1 MRTAPAAALFVLVS
15 CVAAR
20 PARATEGCVCP
31 IETDTVLTVPAWTP
45 TNARWLIPAGSEQK
59 VSLTSRL
66 DGTQVEL
73 TTEPGPVP
81 SYVWLR
87 PSTPLPPDTSLAVV
101 APFHTAGLLQTGVGP
116 DDAPPMV
123 TAVSTMPSGLFG
135 ACKSHNAATIVVQG
149 EDEGSGI
156 IATLAEVDTGRERVE
171 IVLAGLEGVVGEML
185 DEDWRDCLGNLA
197 GAEAE
202 QDYTLRVRAV
212 DAAGNISQY
221 SDPITFQL
229 GYQPG
234 CLCSDSQVGAG
245 AGFAPLVLAG
255 LLLLRPRRRTGGN

>member
-20 PARATEGCVCP
+20 PLHATEGCVCP

-87 PSTPLPPDTSLAVV
+87 PSTPLPPDTSLAMV

-135 ACKSHNAATIVVQG
+135 ACKSHNATPSWSKARTKAP
-149 EDEGSGI
+149 GSSPLWRRWTPVG
-156 IATLAEVDTGRERVE
+156 RVE